1 MKQTYVLKTKELL
14 CETLKKKYDFYYNL
28 AVKNVTEKK
37 YTVSRLTVFCKKC
50 VLKNFAK
57 LTGKNLIRRVFF
69 NIFQYWNSLKSDEV
83 MKNMLFKCNL
93 VPDFNSFL
101 ADIFVLY
108 LLETLQKLFNFMA
121 FSGGRKL
128 GHCPKIG

>member
-1 MKQTYVLKTKELL
+1 MFHKNQRGNKKHSRPFHEKKSYYKKVYALKQIREGQINLKQTYVLKTKELL

-37 YTVSRLTVFCKKC
+37 YTVSRLTVLFKKC

-69 NIFQYWNSLKSDEV
+69 NIFQY
-83 MKNMLFKCNL
+83 
-93 VPDFNSFL
+93 
-101 ADIFVLY
+101 
-108 LLETLQKLFNFMA
+108 
-121 FSGGRKL
+121 
-128 GHCPKIG
+128 